1 MNANHISA
9 LLLMVAITTL
19 LQGCAALVVAGA
31 GTTAVAAND
40 RRTIGAQVDDQAIE
54 LKVSSAMKSDET
66 LRREAHVNATSMN
79 GIVLLTGETA
89 TPELRD
95 RVLTKVREINGIRR
109 AVNEIRI
116 APPSLI
122 GSRSHDTWLTTKVK
136 TKMIQAENLDSSRV
150 KVVTENDAVYLLGL
164 VTQKEAGVAT
174 DAARSVTGVAR
185 VVKLFEYTD

>member
-1 MNANHISA
+1 MNTNHISA

-19 LQGCAALVVAGA
+19 SQGCAALVVAGA

>member
-1 MNANHISA
+1 MNTNHISA